1 VYVLNRQGQPVP
13 LGVAGE
19 MYVGGG
25 GVARGYLRRPEL
37 TAERFIESPLVSG
50 RLYRTGDLARRLS
63 NGDLEYL
70 GRIDDQVKIRGFR
83 IELGEIE
90 NALQSLPEVQEAA
103 VVVSGDGDD
112 KRLIAYFVPATGARP
127 TPAQLRSS
135 LLQNLPDY
143 MIPTTFVS
151 IDKMPITSNG
161 KLDRKALPAPDM
173 AAERSTKEVARPE
186 TPTQVRLAAL
196 WEPLL
201 KVNNVG
207 IHESFFDLGGHS
219 ILAARLM
226 AQIRSSFGV
235 QLAFHNIFRAPTI
248 SRLAALIDEKLQ
260 TQRPLEAGEAAAEAG
275 SR

>member
-1 VYVLNRQGQPVP
+1 LP
-13 LGVAGE
+13 
-19 MYVGGG
+19 
-25 GVARGYLRRPEL
+25 
-37 TAERFIESPLVSG
+37 
-50 RLYRTGDLARRLS
+50 

-70 GRIDDQVKIRGFR
+70 GRIDHQVKIRGFR

-90 NALQSLPEVQEAA
+90 SALQSLPEVQEAA
-103 VVVSGDGDD
+103 VVAAGDGDD
-112 KRLIAYFVPATGARP
+112 KRLVAYVVPASEASP
-127 TPAQLRSS
+127 IPAQMRNA
-135 LLQNLPDY
+135 LLQSLPEY
-143 MIPTTFVS
+143 MIPAVFVS
-151 IDKMPITSNG
+151 IDKMPITGNG
-161 KLDRKALPAPDM
+161 KLNRKALPAPDM
-173 AAERSTKEVARPE
+173 AVERSNHEVARPE

-248 SRLAALIDEKLQ
+248 SRLAALIDEKLEAQ
-260 TQRPLEAGEAAAEAG
+260 SPLKAGETAAGAG
-275 SR
+275 PR